1 MANRSFQGLGKML
14 RTQNSGL
21 VNFVLESR
29 LLFEQISP
37 IKWEIKWP
45 ARSETGIKGCFE
57 EIQEFPFRTFCYE
70 KQHSSIASRNF
81 CQNNQ
86 NSSGIEINFSIRCQ
100 LATRRKFLVA
110 NLNFLVTNLVASMVM
125 SEENASALM
134 EVTTLGVRVT
144 RSSKKIAGSKEKTVF
159 TGLTC
164 ITTFCCTVNILIAF
178 NCRKVK

>member
-14 RTQNSGL
+14 CTQNSGL

-86 NSSGIEINFSIRCQ
+86 NGSGTEINFS
-100 LATRRKFLVA
+100 L
-110 NLNFLVTNLVASMVM
+110 
-125 SEENASALM
+125 
-134 EVTTLGVRVT
+134 
-144 RSSKKIAGSKEKTVF
+144 
-159 TGLTC
+159 
-164 ITTFCCTVNILIAF
+164 
-178 NCRKVK
+178 